1 MCQSRGMITMYIKY
15 EKKSV
20 TNKDEKL
27 FRTTEYVEF
36 GCLVIICAPLIFL
49 MGYIIMIPIIV
60 ILGIDLEDTT
70 LVGTF
75 GFIGAG
81 IFTISSIYLVFY
93 FLRRKKLRMR
103 RIRNRREQRIRESGI
118 QEIDM
123 MNGIEFETYLTEL
136 YRGLGYIVTETK
148 KSGDFGADL
157 IIESGDQIVVIQA
170 KRYKANVGVRAV
182 QEVIAALSYYGAD
195 KGRVV
200 TNSYFTSNAIELAK
214 RSDIEL
220 IDRDILITKILK
232 LKESNTS

>member
-81 IFTISSIYLVFY
+81 IFTISSIYLSSI
-93 FLRRKKLRMR
+93 LLSKAKKVK
-103 RIRNRREQRIRESGI
+103 NEK
-118 QEIDM
+118 
-123 MNGIEFETYLTEL
+123 N
-136 YRGLGYIVTETK
+136 
-148 KSGDFGADL
+148 
-157 IIESGDQIVVIQA
+157 
-170 KRYKANVGVRAV
+170 
-182 QEVIAALSYYGAD
+182 
-195 KGRVV
+195 
-200 TNSYFTSNAIELAK
+200 
-214 RSDIEL
+214 
-220 IDRDILITKILK
+220 
-232 LKESNTS
+232 